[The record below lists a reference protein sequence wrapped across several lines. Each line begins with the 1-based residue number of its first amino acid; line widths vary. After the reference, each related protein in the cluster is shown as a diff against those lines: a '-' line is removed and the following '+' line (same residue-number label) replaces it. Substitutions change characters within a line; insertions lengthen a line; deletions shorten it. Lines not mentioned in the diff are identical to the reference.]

1 MKKTTITNIVKKENN
16 QILVA
21 FSPGMLANKCREE
34 FGGTLIS
41 LCSVDFPTSG
51 HYQWIEEGGYTGCG
65 HLLLVLQY
73 KTETVYLVM
82 MDEGGIA
89 YPLAVSNV
97 KHTSEHMNNINVFE
111 ENVKPEIKERLT
123 EIEWLEFFTETALNA
138 PLIEE
143 L

>member
-1 MKKTTITNIVKKENN
+1 MKKTTITNIVHKENN

-65 HLLLVLQY
+65 HLLLVLKY
-73 KTETVYLVM
+73 KTETSYVVM
-82 MDEGGIA
+82 MDEGGNA
-89 YPLAVSNV
+89 YALAVYNI
-97 KHTSEHMNNINVFE
+97 KNNSKYNNSINVFE
-111 ENVKPEIKERLT
+111 ENLKPEIKDRLT
-123 EIEWLEFFTETALNA
+123 EEEWLEFFTETAVNA
-138 PLIEE
+138 PLIED